1 MPMQEHA
8 ELSLAALE
16 QADKY
21 EGIAGRA
28 PSIYRLFERACTTMV
43 VGIITVVTVVTVV
56 PVEKTVVVVDVIV
69 EDVW

>member
-28 PSIYRLFERACTTMV
+28 PSIYRLFERACRTMV
-43 VGIITVVTVVTVV
+43 VGIITVVTVV